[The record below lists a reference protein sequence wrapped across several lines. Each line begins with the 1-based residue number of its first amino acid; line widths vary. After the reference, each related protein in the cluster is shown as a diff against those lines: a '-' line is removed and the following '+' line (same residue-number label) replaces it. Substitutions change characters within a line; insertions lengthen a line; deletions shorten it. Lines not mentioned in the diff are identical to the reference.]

1 MIGGLGSAAAMA
13 GDDAPV
19 TAPAEI
25 RFRDMGDTAFA
36 VEFGTGIDR
45 AVNARVMAL
54 RRAVAALSPEG
65 LVETIPSF
73 GALVVCYDPL
83 RTSRAELQ
91 AGVAGLLTGLEATQG
106 GGRLWEI
113 PVCYA
118 PAFAPDLAG
127 VAQRCRLSE
136 AEIVARHSS
145 TRFFIYMLGFM
156 PGLAYMGGLE
166 AALQLPRRGEP
177 RLKVPAGSVAI
188 AEAMTTIYPWD
199 SPGGWHLIGRT
210 PIRLFDQTR
219 ADPIL
224 YAAGDEVGFRAI
236 TEGEY
241 DALAARVA
249 AGSFDHAT
257 LERPR

>member
-1 MIGGLGSAAAMA
+1 
-13 GDDAPV
+13 V
-19 TAPAEI
+19 TEAAEI
-25 RFRDMGDTAFA
+25 RIRDMGDTAFS
-36 VEFGTGIDR
+36 VEFGAGVDR

-54 RRAVAALSPEG
+54 RRVVAAHPLEG

-73 GALVVCYDPL
+73 GALVVSYDPL
-83 RTSRAELQ
+83 RTSRALLQ
-91 AGVAGLLTGLEATQG
+91 AHVVALLEGLEAAPA

-118 PAFAPDLAG
+118 AGFAPDLAE

-136 AEIVARHSS
+136 AEIVSRHSN

-166 AALQLPRRGEP
+166 PALQLPRRSEP

-188 AEAMTTIYPWD
+188 AEAMTTIYPWE

-210 PIRLFDQTR
+210 PIRLFDQAR

-224 YAAGDEVGFRAI
+224 YGAGDEVGFRAI
-236 TEGEY
+236 SEKEY
-241 DALAARVA
+241 DALAARIA